1 MLADTYYPGWR
12 AQVDGVDTAMY
23 RANSVVRATAVPAG
37 THTVVFSFLPLDF
50 VAGAIISGLTLLLA
64 GSLLFYG
71 WRKHG

>member
-1 MLADTYYPGWR
+1 
-12 AQVDGVDTAMY
+12 MY